1 MRKIMMAA
9 MVASLAGVAGADV
22 FNDNSGN
29 HLGGGD
35 LHDFFAS
42 QSFNHLDIV
51 SVGVTNDATNLYF
64 DITLNAD
71 LDATAWGK
79 YAVGINTGNGSTD
92 AGNGWGRNIS
102 WNGQEISH
110 WIATWADDGGSGIG
124 GQVWSYS
131 GGWNLTGGLSGAD
144 ASQHAAGRQIF
155 SVALA
160 DLGLSVGDVILFDVV
175 STGGGNDPGV
185 DHLSNSAFA
194 TDDWGVTSTAGQFL
208 AYTIAPI
215 PTPGALALLGLGGLV
230 TSRRR
235 R

>member
-1 MRKIMMAA
+1 
-9 MVASLAGVAGADV
+9 
-22 FNDNSGN
+22 
-29 HLGGGD
+29 
-35 LHDFFAS
+35 
-42 QSFNHLDIV
+42 
-51 SVGVTNDATNLYF
+51 
-64 DITLNAD
+64 
-71 LDATAWGK
+71 
-79 YAVGINTGNGSTD
+79 
-92 AGNGWGRNIS
+92 
-102 WNGQEISH
+102 
-110 WIATWADDGGSGIG
+110 
-124 GQVWSYS
+124 VWSYS